1 MRKLFTFIAV
11 CLFACSIHADTFEI
25 DTSHA
30 GISFSVKHMMISNAK
45 GTFNTF
51 QGTVDYDLATKM
63 LISAEGSIETAS
75 IDTNNKKR
83 DDHLK
88 NADYFNVEKY
98 PKMTFKSSS
107 VKKTGEGAFEV
118 SGILNVLG
126 VDHKVVIPVIIN
138 GPVKGRK
145 NSTLI
150 GLECNTVLNRRSLGI
165 THSPSTAI
173 ADEVKVSIEAE
184 AILK

>member
-1 MRKLFTFIAV
+1 MKKLLTFIAA
-11 CLFACSIHADTFEI
+11 LSLACSVSAETFEI

-51 QGTVDYDLATKM
+51 QGTLDYDMATKT
-63 LISAEGSIETAS
+63 LTAAEGVIETAS

-107 VKKTGEGAFEV
+107 VKKTGEGTFEV
-118 SGILNVLG
+118 SGVLNLLG
-126 VDHKVVIPVIIN
+126 VDHKVVIPVTIN

-145 NSTLI
+145 DSTLI
-150 GLECNTVLNRRSLGI
+150 GLECNTVLNRRTIGI
-165 THSPSTAI
+165 THSPSTMI
-173 ADEVKVSIEAE
+173 ADEVKISIEAE
-184 AILK
+184 AKLK